1 MIIYLGYRLL
11 ELIIII
17 LPYKLAYIVA
27 SGGARLWFATGAHVR
42 LIKKNISIVLKK
54 DIDDP
59 QVHRIAKIIFINWG
73 KNIADFLKHK
83 VISIG
88 RLKQRIKLEGLKN
101 LDRALKK
108 GRGVIIFTSHIGNFE
123 WGASM
128 LGAKGYKIWVLSL
141 FRKSKMTNRFF
152 ELNRLSKGVNT
163 LYINKMLHVLR
174 LLKNNEIVA
183 VPSDWDPTGKSAR
196 PFDFF
201 DRKASL
207 PIGALQ
213 LALRSGAAL
222 VPCYIWRDG
231 KYTHHQV
238 IGEPVELEL
247 TGEKEELIEKNMKK
261 IIPIMEKNIREHIV
275 EWELFHD
282 IWID

>member
-1 MIIYLGYRLL
+1 MITYLGYRLL
-11 ELIIII
+11 ELFILL

-27 SGGARLWFATGAHVR
+27 SGGARLWFAKGTHVR

-54 DIDDP
+54 NITDP
-59 QVHRIAKIIFINWG
+59 EVHRIAIRIFVNWG
-73 KNIADFLKHK
+73 KNIVDFLKHK
-83 VISIG
+83 VVSVEK
-88 RLKQRIKLEGLKN
+88 LKQRVKLEGLKN
-101 LDRALKK
+101 LDKALEK

-123 WGASM
+123 WGISM
-128 LGAKGYKIWVLSL
+128 LGIKGYKIWGLSL
-141 FRKSKMTNRFF
+141 FRKSKMTNKFF
-152 ELNRLSKGVNT
+152 ELKRLSKGVKT

-183 VPSDWDPTGKSAR
+183 VPSDWDSTGKSAK

-201 DRKASL
+201 GRKANL
-207 PIGALQ
+207 PTGALQ

-222 VPCYIWRDG
+222 VPCFIWRDG

-238 IGEPVELEL
+238 IGEPVELECL
-247 TGEKEELIEKNMKK
+247 GEKEELIEKNMKK
-261 IIPIMEKNIREHIV
+261 IIPIMEKNISEHIV

-282 IWID
+282 IWIN